1 MKKYIDELA
10 KRIDELIKIYEQ
22 YLWKDEDSNLIVSFQ
37 DNMIMFNLC
46 EDNEIIDEIYLSFED
61 KERKFYEAI
70 CLRTFALLLGNV
82 RVYKDDI
89 ANDYTMYYNESRKPY
104 FAVISND
111 NNILSL
117 INSLVDCQ
125 ETEVISNNQIIM
137 KANKKVS
144 RYLPNIPVLNSFDNR
159 IYITKEM
166 LRKKQ

>member
-1 MKKYIDELA
+1 MKKYIDELT

-46 EDNEIIDEIYLSFED
+46 EDNEIIDEIYLSFEE

-111 NNILSL
+111 NNILLL

-144 RYLPNIPVLNSFDNR
+144 RYLPNISVLNSFDNR